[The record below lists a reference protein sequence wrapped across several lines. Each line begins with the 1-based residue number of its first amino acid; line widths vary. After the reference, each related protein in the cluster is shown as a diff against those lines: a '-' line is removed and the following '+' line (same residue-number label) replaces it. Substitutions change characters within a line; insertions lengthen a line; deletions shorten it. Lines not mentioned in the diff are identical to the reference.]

1 MKIFREFT
9 FDSAHFLNH
18 LPPDHKCANMH
29 GHTYRLRVELS
40 GELDPTVGWVVDFAE
55 VKRVVGAVLD
65 QLDHKVLNDIEG
77 LEQPTAEVIAV
88 WLWRRIKPDLPA
100 LSGVIL
106 WENPNNGVEYHG
118 EPMRLPGD

>member
-18 LPPDHKCANMH
+18 LPPGHKCANMH

-118 EPMRLPGD
+118 ELIST